1 MKKIMIGKQILHYKI
16 KEKLGEGGMGIVY
29 LAEDTK
35 LDRIVAIKSLPQ
47 RIASNSEERERF
59 KIEAKAAAA
68 LNHQNIMTIYSIEEK
83 DDQLFIVM
91 EYIDGQE
98 LKEEVRSKKLE
109 VVRVLNIAVQ
119 IAEGLQ
125 AAHNKNIVHRD
136 IKAGNIMVTS
146 DGQVKIMDFG
156 LAKVQGSEQLT
167 REGTTIGTAAYMS
180 PEQASHKEVD
190 TRSDIWSFGVILY
203 EMLAGKLP
211 FKGDYEAAILYD
223 IVHAN
228 PESLKSV
235 KPEVPEK
242 LSEIVDRC
250 LEKDKSKRYQ
260 TVSEIIEDLKSLQ
273 SDSRRMEQLKS
284 TPSSKS
290 HPIMT
295 SIGTSGN
302 QSSSE
307 INKKKMILMVSF
319 LAVIIVIIG
328 FFFYSDRSESEDVV
342 STKKMLV
349 VLPFKNLGA
358 AEQEYFADGITGEI
372 TSRLSGL
379 SGLGVIAR
387 SSAMQYKNSTKSIKQ
402 IGEELGVEY
411 LLDGTIQ
418 WEPLPDG
425 NKRVRVNPALIQI
438 NNATQIW
445 SKPYEADFS
454 SVFKL
459 QSEIATQVASA
470 MDITLLQGE
479 RQSIEQ
485 ALTAN
490 SEAYDY
496 YLRGLDYYQDTYDID
511 LWRIAEQMW
520 EKAVEL
526 DPQFAAAYAR
536 LSNLYSDYYWFYY
549 DRTQKT
555 LDISRKYVK
564 KAEQIDPDL
573 YIVHTAKG
581 WYFYHG
587 YLDYENAL
595 TQFYRA
601 LELNPNDEDTYMGIG
616 SVLRRQGK
624 MEEAVAVLKKAIA
637 MNPRSALNY
646 DQVGETLFLLRRY
659 AEAKEYME
667 RSISMAPDDAIAY
680 PFLADILVIQ
690 QNNTR
695 EARKL
700 LEDHMKNAGN
710 RLNLFQYCLAK
721 FDLFDRKYDDALK
734 QIEKIEGINSQFS
747 YWPKEMLQAQ
757 VYSYKNDQEKKTYF
771 YNKALQHI
779 HLKIKEQPEDS
790 RYHSTLGIIYAGL
803 GQKEKALLAGQRGIK
818 LLPVSKE
825 AWRGSFREYDLA
837 VIYTMVGEKEKAI
850 ELLDEL
856 LSRPT
861 DFSVP
866 MIKLNPIWDPL
877 RENPRFISLLE
888 KHSQNY

>member
-1 MKKIMIGKQILHYKI
+1 MIGTQILHYKI

-35 LDRIVAIKSLPQ
+35 LERMVAIKSLPQ
-47 RIASNSEERERF
+47 RIAGNAEERERF
-59 KIEAKAAAA
+59 KIEAKAAAS
-68 LNHQNIMTIYSIEEK
+68 LNHPNISTIHNIEDI
-83 DDQLFIVM
+83 DDQLYIVM

-98 LKEEVRSKKLE
+98 LKSIMGAGSEPAPTLDEIV
-109 VVRVLNIAVQ
+109 NYAIQ
-119 IAEGLQ
+119 IAKGLH

-180 PEQASHKEVD
+180 PEQASHEEVD
-190 TRSDIWSFGVILY
+190 NRSDIWSFGVILY
-203 EMLAGKLP
+203 EMLTGKLP
-211 FKGDYEAAILYD
+211 FRGDYEAAILYD

-228 PESLKSV
+228 PDSLNIV
-235 KPEVPEK
+235 NPELPGK

-260 TVSEIIEDLKSLQ
+260 AVSEIVEDLKSMQ
-273 SDSRRMEQLKS
+273 SDSKVLEN
-284 TPSSKS
+284 SSS
-290 HPIMT
+290 SISIDREPISS
-295 SIGTSGN
+295 SIETDKN
-302 QSSSE
+302 QSGL
-307 INKKKMILMVSF
+307 NQKKKKILIAATF
-319 LAVIIVIIG
+319 LAIAIVVIS
-328 FFFYSDRSESEDVV
+328 FFFISDKSETESVIV
-342 STKKMLV
+342 TQKMLV
-349 VLPFKNLGA
+349 VLPFKNLGD
-358 AEQEYFADGITGEI
+358 AEQDYFADGITGEI

-418 WEPLPDG
+418 WELLADG
-425 NKRVRVNPALIQI
+425 SKRVRVNPELIQI
-438 NNATQIW
+438 SNATQIW

-479 RQSIEQ
+479 RKSIEQ
-485 ALTAN
+485 ELTNN

-496 YLRGLDYYQDTYDID
+496 YLRALDYHVDTYDID
-511 LWRIAEQMW
+511 LWRIAEQMY
-520 EKAVEL
+520 EKAIEL

-536 LSNLYSDYYWFYY
+536 LSNMYSDYYWFFH
-549 DRTQKT
+549 DRSKKI
-555 LDISRKYVK
+555 LDKSWEYIN
-564 KAEQIDPDL
+564 KAEEIDPNL
-573 YIVHTAKG
+573 YIVHNSKG

-587 YLDYENAL
+587 FLDYENAL
-595 TQFYRA
+595 TEFYRA
-601 LELNPNDEDTYMGIG
+601 LETKPNDEDAYMGIG

-624 MEEAVAVLKKAIA
+624 IEESVDVFKKAIA

-646 DQVGETLFLLRRY
+646 DQAGETLYLLRRY
-659 AEAKEYME
+659 SESREYME
-667 RSISMAPDDAIAY
+667 RSISMAPDDAFAY

-690 QNNTR
+690 QNSTK

-700 LEDHMKNAGN
+700 LEDHLKNAGS
-710 RLNLFQYCLAK
+710 RLYWFQYNLAK

-734 QIEKIEGINSQFS
+734 QIEKFEIINTQFL
-747 YWPKEMLQAQ
+747 YWPREVLQAQ
-757 VYSYKNDQEKKTYF
+757 VYNFKKEHEKAKIHYK
-771 YNKALQHI
+771 KALDLI
-779 HLKIKEQPEDS
+779 NLKIKEEPEDS

-803 GQKEKALLAGQRGIK
+803 DQKENAIRSGQRGVE

-825 AWRGSFREYDLA
+825 AWRGSFREYDMA
-837 VIYTMVGEKEKAI
+837 IIYTMVGEEGKAI
-850 ELLDEL
+850 DLLDGL

-861 DFSVP
+861 DFSASI
-866 MIKLNPIWDPL
+866 IKLNPQWDLL
-877 RENPRFISLLE
+877 RDNPRFISLLE
-888 KHSQNY
+888 KHSQKM